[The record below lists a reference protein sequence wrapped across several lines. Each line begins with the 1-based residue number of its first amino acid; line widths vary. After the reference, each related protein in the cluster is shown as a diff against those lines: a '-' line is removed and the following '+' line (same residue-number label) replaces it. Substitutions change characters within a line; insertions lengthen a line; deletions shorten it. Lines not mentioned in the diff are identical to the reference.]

1 MKALYDELVHLER
14 ELHLQETRGN
24 RQRMYNLLHCE
35 FEEIGRSGI
44 IYNRQ
49 QIIDEFQDKNLPPIH
64 SDQFSMLELS
74 DQAVLLKYFSAHKGK
89 QGNLHRATWRTSLW
103 LKTQQGWQIR
113 FHQGTPASD

>member
-49 QIIDEFQDKNLPPIH
+49 
-64 SDQFSMLELS
+64 
-74 DQAVLLKYFSAHKGK
+74 
-89 QGNLHRATWRTSLW
+89 
-103 LKTQQGWQIR
+103 
-113 FHQGTPASD
+113 